1 MQPKAQPISITVA
14 PKNKKGLETLLY
26 VTLLL
31 ANSIN
36 IIAYAYGRG
45 SRILVD
51 SLVACLLILLLYKLL
66 IHFNVHVHQSGM
78 IPFSGL
84 SRFSGHFGGDG
95 PSPLNRDTTVVQR
108 TRFLRRLTLFT
119 ASN

>member
-1 MQPKAQPISITVA
+1 MQPKAQPISIRVA
-14 PKNKKGLETLLY
+14 PKNKKGLKTLLY

-36 IIAYAYGRG
+36 ISVYCIG
-45 SRILVD
+45 SRILGD
-51 SLVACLLILLLYKLL
+51 ILVACLLILLLYKLL
-66 IHFNVHVHQSGM
+66 IHFNVHVHQIRM

-95 PSPLNRDTTVVQR
+95 PSPLNRDTTVCLLLSWR
-108 TRFLRRLTLFT
+108 CSDL
-119 ASN
+119 SYP